1 MDPEDVVACGMIE
14 ATWTSSR
21 WTTQRETP
29 KSYQERKY
37 FSSRITGS
45 MESNLNL
52 EGIELP
58 KLSADSLSLKSG
70 APTHKSNFS

>member
-1 MDPEDVVACGMIE
+1 
-14 ATWTSSR
+14 
-21 WTTQRETP
+21 
-29 KSYQERKY
+29 
-37 FSSRITGS
+37 